1 MRHVPVGGGVGSPV
15 DHRALVTHGT
25 EAGGD
30 AEKCLGEADEQ
41 VSVGPQTLMEQ
52 IERAALGVGI
62 EVDQHVG
69 ADDDIEVLHRPHSE
83 GVRKIQF
90 LESDH
95 LSDGVAQYVAIIL
108 QLEVALYRA
117 LRQRDRKS
125 TRLNSSHVAISYAV
139 FC

>member
-1 MRHVPVGGGVGSPV
+1 
-15 DHRALVTHGT
+15 
-25 EAGGD
+25 
-30 AEKCLGEADEQ
+30 
-41 VSVGPQTLMEQ
+41 MEQ

-117 LRQRDRKS
+117 LRQRPNRVRRIDRAFGGIQDIGVDIR
-125 TRLNSSHVAISYAV
+125 TDDLERRLRTQRLYLLAYHDRDRIG
-139 FC
+139 FIPR

>member
-1 MRHVPVGGGVGSPV
+1 
-15 DHRALVTHGT
+15 
-25 EAGGD
+25 
-30 AEKCLGEADEQ
+30 
-41 VSVGPQTLMEQ
+41 MEQ

-108 QLEVALYRA
+108 QLEVAQIGRA
-117 LRQRDRKS
+117 SCRERSCIVVIRGAFYSKGYSGRS
-125 TRLNSSHVAISYAV
+125 TCVVAGRG
-139 FC
+139 